1 MRKGGQQ
8 LMEMGK
14 RLPKTTKDLPPYRGE
29 EHITYNPELAALAE
43 GKEVFE
49 EGYVY
54 PQEIALRPPPPPTP
68 EPLKPPAM
76 EEPTR
81 WQEAMEF
88 ASNFEPPPVDPKQ
101 AQIDSLN
108 AKIDSL
114 ESVMQQTIGEQQV
127 RQQEDD
133 LVRQQILEQAP
144 PVFDP
149 EGTGYDYD
157 TAREYGLLSDATG
170 HWSSRVPETGML
182 LKGTQ
187 HPSFPQTLEAEAAI
201 GNEVVQGEDGRYYSY
216 PSGTDTTGEVPPP
229 PPPPPPPA
237 PVTVPAQ
244 EPGYMKY
251 TYELS
256 PEEVIGLGV
265 NVPNDKLLIAP
276 EFENQEAML
285 AELNALLADGQ
296 PLPPVAFAGDE
307 AIRLAENP
315 KLQRWIMSPDDI
327 KAYNLGIVDLMLEEA
342 QNQLK
347 KDVK

>member
-14 RLPKTTKDLPPYRGE
+14 RLPKTTEDLPPYRGE

-54 PQEIALRPPPPPTP
+54 PQEIALQPPPTSPEPLRPPP
-68 EPLKPPAM
+68 M
-76 EEPTR
+76 EEPSR

-88 ASNFEPPPVDPKQ
+88 AATFEPPPVDPKQ
-101 AQIDSLN
+101 AQIDTIN

-114 ESVMQQTIGEQQV
+114 GAVMQQTIGQQQV

-144 PVFDP
+144 PAFDP

-157 TAREYGLLSDATG
+157 TAKEYGLAPGTTG
-170 HWSSRVPETGML
+170 RVPDTGML
-182 LKGTQ
+182 LKGNQ
-187 HPSFPQTLEAEAAI
+187 HPSFQQTLEGEAAM
-201 GNEVVQGEDGRYYSY
+201 GNEVVQGEDGRYYTF

-229 PPPPPPPA
+229 PPPPPAPA
-237 PVTVPAQ
+237 PVVTTPAPPA
-244 EPGYMKY
+244 EPMYSRY

-256 PEEVIGLGV
+256 PEEVIKLGTD
-265 NVPNDKLLIAP
+265 VPNDKLIIAP
-276 EFENQEAML
+276 QYESMEVMLSELNAML
-285 AELNALLADGQ
+285 ADKQ
-296 PLPPVAFAGDE
+296 PLPPIVFAGDQ

-327 KAYNLGIVDLMLEEA
+327 RIYNLGIVELVLEDAE
-342 QNQLK
+342 NQLK
-347 KDVK
+347 KEIK